1 MKRSAH
7 YLEYLYCHL
16 LIIFLMGRIGFIL
29 NNRCIQE
36 LSLLDAAGA
45 CWRGF
50 VGHDLMVAAFLLAV
64 PWLAGLLQTLSNSP
78 LKGEKPI
85 QKASPLREGLE
96 GSGFNLRAWL
106 APYFIL
112 MGIAVAAI
120 IVADAVMYEY
130 WQFKLGMVVLS
141 YAASPEGATN
151 SVSFS
156 YILIR
161 VVAFVLLSLWTII
174 PCLLLTPRNFPTS
187 RTDRLWFRNIS
198 IIWTFL
204 LVSGVCFMRQGDV
217 YGSPKTIVANHA
229 AVNPVYAFAQSIRF
243 TDEMSSR
250 YNLLSEEDRAD
261 YFKGL
266 YPEPADD
273 IQDTLLTMQRPDV
286 LVVFLEGFG
295 SRFIQELGGL
305 PDVAPGWSR
314 LIPEGIFWQNY
325 YSNSFRTDR
334 GTVSAFCGWLSYPDV
349 GLMKQAEYHDAL
361 SSLAH
366 TLGKEGYETGYL
378 YGGAMT
384 NMGKRRYLED
394 TDFRHLYDDT
404 AFSPEQKSGCWG
416 VNDSTALQKACQLI
430 SQWQDGHHF
439 LVAQTLSSHE
449 PWDVPYHR
457 LDDKI
462 LNAFAYTDYSLACM
476 IDSLKQ
482 LPQWQNLLVIMIPD
496 HGFLYRQSYDDPGFF
511 HAPML
516 WTGGAIRQP
525 RRMDILMNQSD
536 LAATLLSQMGI
547 SHDEYPWSRNVLSQT
562 YTYPFVYCTWPAGI
576 LFADST
582 GTSIYDLNGD
592 MALMEQPADDG
603 QRILRAKAILQ
614 SSYDQ
619 LDAVRPPKRPASQP
633 EAPRAYSGSASRLSP
648 KRPALISEAPC
659 AYLGSARRVCNNS
672 PLIPTEQ

>member
-29 NNRCIQE
+29 NNLEVQHIT
-36 LSLLDAAGA
+36 LGDAVGA

-64 PWLAGLLQTLSNSP
+64 PWLMGLLALRRPTL
-78 LKGEKPI
+78 
-85 QKASPLREGLE
+85 R
-96 GSGFNLRAWL
+96 LRAWL

-161 VVAFVLLSLWTII
+161 VVTFVLLSLWTII

-217 YGSPKTIVANHA
+217 YGSPKIIVANHA

-314 LIPEGIFWQNY
+314 LIPEGIFWQN
-325 YSNSFRTDR
+325 
-334 GTVSAFCGWLSYPDV
+334 
-349 GLMKQAEYHDAL
+349 
-361 SSLAH
+361 
-366 TLGKEGYETGYL
+366 
-378 YGGAMT
+378 
-384 NMGKRRYLED
+384 
-394 TDFRHLYDDT
+394 
-404 AFSPEQKSGCWG
+404 
-416 VNDSTALQKACQLI
+416 
-430 SQWQDGHHF
+430 
-439 LVAQTLSSHE
+439 
-449 PWDVPYHR
+449 
-457 LDDKI
+457 
-462 LNAFAYTDYSLACM
+462 
-476 IDSLKQ
+476 
-482 LPQWQNLLVIMIPD
+482 
-496 HGFLYRQSYDDPGFF
+496 
-511 HAPML
+511 
-516 WTGGAIRQP
+516 
-525 RRMDILMNQSD
+525 
-536 LAATLLSQMGI
+536 
-547 SHDEYPWSRNVLSQT
+547 
-562 YTYPFVYCTWPAGI
+562 
-576 LFADST
+576 
-582 GTSIYDLNGD
+582 
-592 MALMEQPADDG
+592 
-603 QRILRAKAILQ
+603 
-614 SSYDQ
+614 
-619 LDAVRPPKRPASQP
+619 
-633 EAPRAYSGSASRLSP
+633 
-648 KRPALISEAPC
+648 
-659 AYLGSARRVCNNS
+659 
-672 PLIPTEQ
+672 